1 MIYAIIIKI
10 LGFSTHGWS
19 SLMVAI
25 TFIGGVQLIS
35 LGIVA
40 EYIAKIYGETKA
52 RPVYIIMDKYSNSLT
67 TQK

>member
-1 MIYAIIIKI
+1 MKLFFDFEFTGLHA
-10 LGFSTHGWS
+10 GT
-19 SLMVAI
+19 
-25 TFIGGVQLIS
+25 TPIS